1 MSFGKPPMTIT
12 INLPPATLDQ
22 LKAEA
27 QAAGKD
33 VETVVREAV
42 ESKLARRKRT
52 FAEILKPVHDDV
64 EVGGMSEDDITTLLD
79 TELKAV
85 RTERRSTQAQP

>member
-1 MSFGKPPMTIT
+1 MTIT

-52 FAEILKPVHDDV
+52 FAEILKPVHDAV
-64 EVGGMSEDDITTLLD
+64 EASGMSEDDVDALLRA
-79 TELKAV
+79 ELKAV
-85 RTERRSTQAQP
+85 RDERRSTQAQP